1 MMMPSFTASFS
12 SEIRVL
18 IDADTI
24 EQAEEIAREMELNHS
39 DLQKKGEHWGTVFYD
54 INEFEE

>member
-1 MMMPSFTASFS
+1 MPSFTASFS
-12 SEIRVL
+12 TETRVL

-24 EQAEEIAREMELNHS
+24 EQAEEIARDMVELS
-39 DLQKKGEHWGTVFYD
+39 QSEFYKKGEHWGTVFYD

>member
-1 MMMPSFTASFS
+1 MPSFTASFS